1 MCKWSDSLNLQYCY
15 DAMMLQLLLPWL
27 LLLLRRLLAFSFV
40 WVSAE
45 PNHQPHSWLICVAS
59 GHGPPIEHTGFM
71 FCCGRRTLPNH
82 PSRFPAVWL
91 GGKYVYCVWPGRIS
105 TATPTTTTT
114 TANTALGARS
124 HLTVCFQ
131 HKDHRRRYNNDKSGM
146 EVGGGAGGMYVRK
159 GYGKVG
165 GRTHNG

>member
-1 MCKWSDSLNLQYCY
+1 MAAATTTTTTGILFCLGVCGAQPSTTLMAYMCGQR
-15 DAMMLQLLLPWL
+15 ARPT
-27 LLLLRRLLAFSFV
+27 
-40 WVSAE
+40 
-45 PNHQPHSWLICVAS
+45 H
-59 GHGPPIEHTGFM
+59 IEHTGFM

-91 GGKYVYCVWPGRIS
+91 GGKYVYCVWPGRIA